1 MGDKA
6 KVPSKPIHCYQCT
19 KKVRL
24 ANSLVEVDFCL
35 SLSSPWL
42 MWSYFSF
49 RAVRSYLEK
58 SSGKENETTA
68 TWLAWSG
75 HCTGK

>member
-35 SLSSPWL
+35 S
-42 MWSYFSF
+42 FI
-49 RAVRSYLEK
+49 AVADVVILQFQ
-58 SSGKENETTA
+58 SGKKLFREIIR
-68 TWLAWSG
+68 
-75 HCTGK
+75 KRK